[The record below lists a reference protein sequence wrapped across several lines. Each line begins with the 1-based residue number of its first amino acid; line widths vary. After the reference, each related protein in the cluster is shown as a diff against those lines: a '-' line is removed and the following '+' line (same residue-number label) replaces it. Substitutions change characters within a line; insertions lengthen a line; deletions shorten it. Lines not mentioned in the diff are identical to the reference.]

1 MHLGILNSIDFIRP
15 QRDVMVATGQTVE
28 SMWRV
33 LEREREVAV
42 LRATLA
48 AMPPSTAQN
57 QEWKD
62 EVARLLSEVAIFR
75 LALNHEAA
83 PSSIKSK

>member
-1 MHLGILNSIDFIRP
+1 MHLGILNIIDFISATK
-15 QRDVMVATGQTVE
+15 DVMVTTGQTVE
-28 SMWRV
+28 SVRRV
-33 LEREREVAV
+33 LELEREVAV

-62 EVARLLSEVAIFR
+62 EVARLLSEVAMFR
-75 LALNHEAA
+75 LALNHETA

>member
-1 MHLGILNSIDFIRP
+1 MGT
-15 QRDVMVATGQTVE
+15 TGQAVE
-28 SMWRV
+28 SVQRV
-33 LEREREVAV
+33 LELEREVAV
-42 LRATLA
+42 LRNTLG

-75 LALNHEAA
+75 LALNGAV
-83 PSSIKSK
+83 IDRK